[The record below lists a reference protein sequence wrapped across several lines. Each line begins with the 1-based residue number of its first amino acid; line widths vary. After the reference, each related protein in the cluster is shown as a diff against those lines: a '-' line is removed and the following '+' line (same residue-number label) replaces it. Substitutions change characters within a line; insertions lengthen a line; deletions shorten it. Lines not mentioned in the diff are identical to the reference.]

1 MPPDNEVLER
11 VAKEVN
17 ELSSKGIPALRD
29 SLMKDLTEVRGQVD
43 RLGKDLA
50 KAGPET
56 TQQIDTFKTLIGEK
70 YAAIEKQV
78 DEIKKTALDAAAAI
92 QRFGAGGEP
101 GGDAKEQM
109 AQKKRVIEYHRTR
122 ILRAGS
128 VDPVAV
134 IPEPSADQ
142 LKHYISW
149 EGQFSHYLR
158 RDKDRIEQFAL
169 MVGSD
174 PNGGYLVPIQTSSR
188 IIEKVYETSPIRQVA
203 SVENVG
209 TDALNYPVD
218 TGEADAGWVGETQ
231 SPPTTNTPTVETG
244 RIPVHELYAKP
255 KASQQ
260 ILEDA
265 AIDIEAW
272 LARKVA
278 DKFARVEAAAFVNGD
293 GINKPRGLLTYP
305 AGTTAFPRGRVLR
318 IASGHATQI
327 TADALINMTFALKGP
342 YLTNASWLMAR
353 GSIGAIALLKGGD
366 GQYLWRPGLSGDMR
380 AQILGYPMRQADDFP
395 AVGAGTLP
403 VAFGDFRQAY
413 TIVERLGITTLRDP
427 YVAKPFVEFYTRRRV
442 GGDVVNFE
450 AYVLMVVSAS

>member
-11 VAKEVN
+11 VAKEVT
-17 ELSSKGIPALRD
+17 ELSSKGLPALRD
-29 SLMKDLTEVRGQVD
+29 SLMRDLTEVRGQVD
-43 RLGKDLA
+43 TLGKNLA

-56 TQQIDTFKTLIGEK
+56 TQQIETFKTLIVEK
-70 YAAIEKQV
+70 HTAIEKQV
-78 DEIKKTALDAAAAI
+78 EELKKTALDAAAAVA
-92 QRFGAGGEP
+92 RFGSGGDL

-109 AQKKRVIEYHRTR
+109 ATRKRVIEYHRQR
-122 ILRAGS
+122 VLRAGN

-134 IPEPSADQ
+134 IPEPTQDQ
-142 LKHYISW
+142 LKAYLGWEQSFGHYM
-149 EGQFSHYLR
+149 R
-158 RDKDRIEQFAL
+158 RDKDRLESYAL

-188 IIEKVYETSPIRQVA
+188 IIEKVYETSPIRQIA
-203 SVENVG
+203 SIENVG

-218 TGEADAGWVGETQ
+218 TGEADAGWVGEIQTRA
-231 SPPTTNTPTVETG
+231 TTNTPTVETG

-265 AIDIEAW
+265 AIDVEAW

-278 DKFARVEAAAFVNGD
+278 EKFARVEATAFVNGT
-293 GINKPRGLLTYP
+293 GVNQPRGILTYA
-305 AGTTAFPRGRVLR
+305 AGTTAFPRNKILQ
-318 IASGHATQI
+318 IASGHATLV

-366 GQYLWRPGLSGDMR
+366 GQYLWRPGLSGDQR
-380 AQILGYPMRQADDFP
+380 AQIMGYPMRQADDFP
-395 AVGAGTLP
+395 AIGAGTLP

-450 AYVLMVVSAS
+450 AYVLMVVAAS